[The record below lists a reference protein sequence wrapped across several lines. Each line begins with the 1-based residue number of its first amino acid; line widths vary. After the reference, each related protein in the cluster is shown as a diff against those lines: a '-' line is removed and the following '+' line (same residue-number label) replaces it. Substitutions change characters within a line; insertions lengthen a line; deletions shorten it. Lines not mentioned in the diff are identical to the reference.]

1 MLIEPI
7 IIHLGSKYL
16 KGSFGFWWVTMDY
29 IVLRI
34 IINDMVRKK
43 VNAAQFSIRIPQE
56 MKDAIMELAEEEG
69 IDMVDWIR
77 TAINERL
84 KRVHELKKSD
94 EMLDDEFAKK
104 FNQMFDKKM
113 AELGLSAG
121 MVHGLAFAESPAAGF
136 EKAKSYARGKY

>member
-1 MLIEPI
+1 MLIEPM

-16 KGSFGFWWVTMDY
+16 KGSFGFFWVTRDY
-29 IVLRI
+29 IGLRI
-34 IINDMVRKK
+34 IINDMAKKK

-84 KRVHELKKSD
+84 KRVRELKKSD
-94 EMLDDEFAKK
+94 EVLDDEFSKK

-121 MVHGLAFAESPAAGF
+121 MVHGLAFAESPVAGF
-136 EKAKSYARGKY
+136 EKVTLRARGKH